1 MKRTKMNEVFG
12 MAASAILFVVI
23 VAIMFVLA

>member
-12 MAASAILFVVI
+12 MTTSAILFVVI